1 MSTTTESARGI
12 SEVQYVYIPNLVGR
26 QMLRIP
32 LSDLDE
38 ECEESGPA
46 IDENTNSTDA
56 SATLQNG
63 SAPLRDVSPARSE
76 ESVSA
81 EE

>member
-1 MSTTTESARGI
+1 MQEI
-12 SEVQYVYIPNLVGR
+12 QYVYIPNLVGR

-32 LSDLDE
+32 LSEFDD
-38 ECEESGPA
+38 ECEESSPA
-46 IDENTNSTDA
+46 FYESTNA
-56 SATLQNG
+56 AEVSATSRNG
-63 SAPLRDVSPARSE
+63 SAPLRDISPARSE